1 MDKLFAQKVN
11 KPWVG
16 LVVGLL
22 LPAILVIVLYFV
34 NPNGTDSLAKYMKRL
49 SRMGTFLPVLSIAT
63 LVNLIP
69 FYLFKRLEL
78 WYANRGVV
86 FAIFLYLVLVVVMK
100 FA

>member
-1 MDKLFAQKVN
+1 MDKLFAQKIN
-11 KPWVG
+11 KPWLG
-16 LVVGLL
+16 VVIGLL

-34 NPNGTDSLAKYMKRL
+34 NPNGVDSLGLYLKRL

-63 LVNLIP
+63 LINLIP

-86 FAIFLYLVLVVVMK
+86 FSIFLYLVLVVVLK